1 MHLFDAARR
10 FCGGNAIVGGG
21 IPLAVGLALA
31 DRMQH
36 REAVTACFFGD
47 GAAAE
52 GVFAESLNL
61 AALWQVP
68 VLFLCENNQYAMGT
82 ALRYSHANTDLSA
95 KMAGFGVP
103 CEPVD
108 GMDVLAVEAAT
119 RRAVARIRDGAGP
132 YFLEYRTYRFRAH
145 SAFDSELYRS
155 KQEVEEWKRR
165 DPISGLVERLEQ
177 TGALSE
183 SDLAAMEADIQS
195 EVDAAVAFA
204 EVGNWEPVEDLTRF
218 VYTEGPE
225 R

>member
-1 MHLFDAARR
+1 
-10 FCGGNAIVGGG
+10 
-21 IPLAVGLALA
+21 
-31 DRMQH
+31 
-36 REAVTACFFGD
+36 
-47 GAAAE
+47 
-52 GVFAESLNL
+52 
-61 AALWQVP
+61 
-68 VLFLCENNQYAMGT
+68 
-82 ALRYSHANTDLSA
+82 
-95 KMAGFGVP
+95 MAGFGVP